1 MTDKSYPCSILD
13 RILAAYWQTI
23 HERKDTIW
31 CVLVRNLLRKLLL
44 SSVCLV
50 PNLTMVGA
58 SVSLPYWR
66 YSAPQA
72 KSNKLSTKHW
82 EEDFL
87 KFKNKACRG
96 TEFLNN
102 FKFAF
107 TSPLKVITLGRFSR
121 DAACCCKICINRDQ
135 QIQEEIRMSR

>member
-1 MTDKSYPCSILD
+1 M
-13 RILAAYWQTI
+13 
-23 HERKDTIW
+23 
-31 CVLVRNLLRKLLL
+31 L

-82 EEDFL
+82 EGDSL
-87 KFKNKACRG
+87 KFLNKVCRG
-96 TEFLNN
+96 IEFLSD

-107 TSPLKVITLGRFSR
+107 NSLLKVITLGRFSL
-121 DAACCCKICINRDQ
+121 DAVCCCNICINRDQ